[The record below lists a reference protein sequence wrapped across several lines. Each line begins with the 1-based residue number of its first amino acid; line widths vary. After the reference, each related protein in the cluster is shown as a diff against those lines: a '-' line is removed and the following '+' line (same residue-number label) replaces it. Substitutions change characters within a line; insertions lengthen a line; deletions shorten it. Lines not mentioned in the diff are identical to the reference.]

1 MSAAAC
7 KKHVERHPQCPFD
20 EQTVHNLTAFAGMLD
35 DDGMKNMRA
44 VVDFGGTLR
53 QAKTVGTGVVVVTL
67 LGAAA
72 RALWVGIKHFA
83 AEG

>member
-1 MSAAAC
+1 MSAAAR
-7 KKHVERHPQCPFD
+7 KTPMERHPQCPFD
-20 EQTVHNLTAFAGMLD
+20 EQTAHNLVAFASMLD
-35 DDGMKNMRA
+35 DDGMKNVRA
-44 VVDFGGTLR
+44 LIDFGGTLR
-53 QAKTVGTGVVVVTL
+53 QARTVGTGVVVVTL